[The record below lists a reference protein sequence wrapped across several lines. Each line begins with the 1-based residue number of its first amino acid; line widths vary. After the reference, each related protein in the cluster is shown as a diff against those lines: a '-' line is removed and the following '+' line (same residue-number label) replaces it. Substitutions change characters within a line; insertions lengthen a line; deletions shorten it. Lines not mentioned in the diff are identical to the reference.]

1 MNESRQVNHK
11 KIHGNNKVKLTTTK
25 SDWMCCF
32 LTRSEQHK
40 FHIFY

>member
-1 MNESRQVNHK
+1 MNNSLQVNHK
-11 KIHGNNKVKLTTTK
+11 KTHGNNKVKLTTAKT
-25 SDWMCCF
+25 DGMCCF